1 MHSVEPYNPSGGAVR
16 SRWSRCGLSGLR
28 SSPPALSIELHLL
41 ATTHLARWL
50 LCARSSHLQKSGSKP
65 PTESKRAG
73 KTAES
78 LELEEEVA
86 RWELDSREI
95 QLGAKIGK
103 GAFGVVYKGTLR
115 GKEVRAPSRSAI
127 DHRDLTGATGRG
139 EEATRHRA

>member
-1 MHSVEPYNPSGGAVR
+1 MP
-16 SRWSRCGLSGLR
+16 
-28 SSPPALSIELHLL
+28 
-41 ATTHLARWL
+41 
-50 LCARSSHLQKSGSKP
+50 K
-65 PTESKRAG
+65 ESKRVG

-115 GKEVRAPSRSAI
+115 GKEVRACVPPPSALLSRSQ
-127 DHRDLTGATGRG
+127 LF
-139 EEATRHRA
+139 

>member
-1 MHSVEPYNPSGGAVR
+1 MRSFRTELISLPTDASRHGCASGAV
-16 SRWSRCGLSGLR
+16 S
-28 SSPPALSIELHLL
+28 
-41 ATTHLARWL
+41 
-50 LCARSSHLQKSGSKP
+50 LCARSSHRQKSGSKP
-65 PTESKRAG
+65 PTESKRAA

-115 GKEVRAPSRSAI
+115 GKEVRAPPRLI
-127 DHRDLTGATGRG
+127 IGA
-139 EEATRHRA
+139 